1 MVSGFLDEI
10 FEAASGDS
18 AFDGFKLLKAYGN
31 IRIQYPIDNPYVTFG
46 TEQSETDTII
56 LGAEDC
62 GIFSEN
68 IVVTVST
75 NEENGGS
82 YCEKTAADVC
92 TAIMRL
98 DSGKMISS
106 VSIGK
111 CSYDKNIFGYR
122 IIIKFGLR
130 ETGICFGGE

>member
-1 MVSGFLDEI
+1 MTGSFLDEI
-10 FEAASGDS
+10 FEKAKSDS
-18 AFDGFKLLKAYGN
+18 AFSDFKVLKAYGN
-31 IRIQYPIDNPYVTFG
+31 TRIQYPINNPYVTFG

-62 GIFSEN
+62 EIFSEN
-68 IVVTVST
+68 MVVTVST
-75 NEENGGS
+75 DEDNGGD
-82 YCEKTAADVC
+82 YCEKTAEDVC

-98 DSGKMISS
+98 DSGKMITS

-111 CSYDKNIFGYR
+111 CSYDKTVFGYR